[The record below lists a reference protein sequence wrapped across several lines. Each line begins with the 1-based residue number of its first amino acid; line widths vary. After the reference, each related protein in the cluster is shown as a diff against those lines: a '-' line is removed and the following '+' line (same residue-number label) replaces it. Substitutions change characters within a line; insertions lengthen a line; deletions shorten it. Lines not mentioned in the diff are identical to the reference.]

1 MKLPQ
6 PCGPVSRRVTD
17 VLRAEP
23 PAPRGAVLGDEPIL
37 ADRDTQLGLW
47 ILYELSYRGFD
58 DVDPS
63 LEWDPGVVGMRGDIE
78 RRFERELREATRERL
93 ADAPVVDDVG
103 DQVLALAR
111 ENDGPRLSAYL
122 RRQATVDQMRDYLRE
137 RSVQQLKESDP
148 QSFLLPRLT
157 GAAKVALAELQYDEY
172 GAGRPERLH
181 QTLYARALTS
191 AGLDAAY
198 GAYVEEVSGISL
210 ASANLMSLFALNR
223 RLLGAA
229 LGHFAAFE
237 ASSSLPSRRVAS
249 GIERLELGEEVAAY
263 FLEHVEA
270 DAVHEQI
277 AARDVC
283 GSYVAE
289 DPARRDDVLFGAACL
304 LHVDALFGAEL
315 LGRWESAADASAGV
329 AS

>member
-17 VLRAEP
+17 VLRADP
-23 PAPRGAVLGDEPIL
+23 PAPRGAVLGDEPML

-58 DVDPS
+58 DVDPAR
-63 LEWDPGVVGMRGDIE
+63 EWDPRVVAMRVDIE

-93 ADAPVVDDVG
+93 AEVPDLDDIG
-103 DQVLALAR
+103 DQVLAVAR
-111 ENDGPRLSAYL
+111 GEGGPRLSAYL
-122 RRQATVDQMRDYLRE
+122 RRQATADQMRDYLRE

-181 QTLYARALTS
+181 QTLYARALAA
-191 AGLDAAY
+191 AGLDATY

-229 LGHFAAFE
+229 LGHFATFE

-249 GIERLELGEEVAAY
+249 GIDRLELGEEVATY

-289 DPARRDDVLFGAACL
+289 DPARRADVLFGAVSL
-304 LHVDALFGAEL
+304 LHVDALFAAEL
-315 LGRWESAADASAGV
+315 LGRWESAAGSPAEV